1 MFSRNCNKFQ
11 LSAVYGFAE
20 ESVPWKDMTVLSN
33 LTGKSRKEGL
43 THCCGV
49 NWIEIVLQYS
59 TPIELWLYC
68 TSLGYTPVLK
78 SSSVILW
85 QENLRKTY
93 FIYSSLINHKQH
105 QSTASK
111 LKLINKLTFQ
121 EEFKIPNLFKKVS
134 LSSFR
139 SPMVMIWEPQHRW
152 NFLTQELS
160 SSWLPSFKYFCLC
173 QLKSASI
180 EM

>member
-1 MFSRNCNKFQ
+1 MFARNCKFQ

-33 LTGKSRKEGL
+33 LTGKSRKEGP

-49 NWIEIVLQYS
+49 NGIEIVLQYS
-59 TPIELWLYC
+59 APIELWLYC

-93 FIYSSLINHKQH
+93 FILFIVHSLIDPRSTPWLTTSMMKQH
-105 QSTASK
+105 QQLLSSK
-111 LKLINKLTFQ
+111 LTN
-121 EEFKIPNLFKKVS
+121 
-134 LSSFR
+134 
-139 SPMVMIWEPQHRW
+139 
-152 NFLTQELS
+152 
-160 SSWLPSFKYFCLC
+160 LPSKRNLRFPIFSRKCPC
-173 QLKSASI
+173 QASDHPWWWFESLNTGEI
-180 EM
+180 S